1 MESLLNQEET
11 PHLDQQPLAVGY
23 YLSTAKCGPLPRWLR
38 GECSSEANFHTF
50 KVKHFEEKKIKKNKI
65 LISLFNFTRQL
76 YIFIIHTRWK
86 MMI

>member
-50 KVKHFEEKKIKKNKI
+50 KVKFFLHNVKVHN
-65 LISLFNFTRQL
+65 
-76 YIFIIHTRWK
+76 
-86 MMI
+86 